1 MRLVITGSPGVG
13 KHTSAELVA
22 KRLQETPIVDINR
35 IVLDNNAVFEN
46 NEEKRDQNDCTNQ
59 YGIDIDVYKAR
70 QLLTEEIKSKQNV
83 LIVGHL
89 APYVLKAVNVDLVV
103 VLRRSPY
110 QLKEVL
116 QARRYTLRK
125 INENIACEILGI
137 TLYDALD
144 TFGKRKVI
152 ELDTSTRSPNNC
164 ADEIVSLL
172 QNKSKAKS
180 FVGAVDWLSV
190 VYENGDA
197 REFLEY

>member
-1 MRLVITGSPGVG
+1 MRLVITGNPGVG

-22 KRLQETPIVDINR
+22 KKLQEIPIVDINR
-35 IVLDNNAVFEN
+35 IVVDNKAVFEN
-46 NEEKRDQNDCTNQ
+46 NDESNGTKQ
-59 YGIDIDVYKAR
+59 YGIDIDVYKTR

-89 APYVLKAVNVDLVV
+89 APYVLKAVDVDLVV

-116 QARRYTLRK
+116 QGRRYTLTK

-137 TLYDALD
+137 TLYDALN

-152 ELDTSTRSPNNC
+152 ELDTTTRSPNNY

-172 QNKSKAKS
+172 QNKSKPKPS
-180 FVGAVDWLSV
+180 VGAVDWLSL
-190 VYENGDA
+190 VYENGDT

>member
-13 KHTSAELVA
+13 KHTTAELVA
-22 KRLQETPIVDINR
+22 KRLQEASIVDINR
-35 IVLDNNAVFEN
+35 IVLDNNAVCEKNVEN
-46 NEEKRDQNDCTNQ
+46 TDQNDSTNQ
-59 YGIDIDVYKAR
+59 HGIDIDVYKTT

-110 QLKEVL
+110 QLRDVL
-116 QARRYTLRK
+116 HARRYTLNK
-125 INENIACEILGI
+125 INENISCEILGV

-172 QNKSKAKS
+172 QNKAKRKR
-180 FVGAVDWLSV
+180 FVGAVDWLSL
-190 VYENGDA
+190 VYENGDTRKFFA
-197 REFLEY
+197 Y

>member
-1 MRLVITGSPGVG
+1 MRLVITGNPGVG
-13 KHTSAELVA
+13 KHTSAELVT
-22 KRLQETPIVDINR
+22 KKLQETPIVDINR
-35 IVLDNNAVFEN
+35 IVVDNKAVFEN
-46 NEEKRDQNDCTNQ
+46 NDENNGINE
-59 YGIDIDVYKAR
+59 YGIDIDVYKTR
-70 QLLTEEIKSKQNV
+70 KLLTEEIKSKQN
-83 LIVGHL
+83 
-89 APYVLKAVNVDLVV
+89 

-116 QARRYTLRK
+116 QGRGYTVMK

-137 TLYDALD
+137 TLYDALN

-172 QNKSKAKS
+172 ENKSKPKP
-180 FVGAVDWLSV
+180 FVGAVDWLSLV
-190 VYENGDA
+190 HENGDT